1 MADRLHQV
9 GHFLDG
15 MADGS
20 LPGGVTF
27 LSRAHNEDTRAEAEK
42 LLMHAL
48 KYCKV
53 DSKTKADAIGSPAL
67 WAILLAQQAHL
78 SRYRWEVE
86 DLPEHWNVHA
96 MHELLRE
103 RQDQRVTL
111 EGDSRAPRDACTVG
125 RGLTKAQRQREGE
138 RVAAVK
144 HVRAINDARRRVEIL
159 DELGCDEALR
169 TKVGSADWHP
179 DGVRVD
185 ELGDDDAIK
194 AKVGRMVRVR
204 GRVEVRGR
212 VRGRVEVGVG
222 G

>member
-1 MADRLHQV
+1 MTNRLFSV
-9 GHFLDG
+9 GSLLDW

-20 LPGGVTF
+20 LPGGVRF
-27 LSRAHNEDTRAEAEK
+27 LSRAHGEDTHAKAME
-42 LLMHAL
+42 LLKKAVGS
-48 KYCKV
+48 CK
-53 DSKTKADAIGSPAL
+53 DETKDKPIGSPAL
-67 WAILLAQQAHL
+67 WVILLAQQAHAL
-78 SRYRWEVE
+78 QYGWGAGNPTLW
-86 DLPEHWNVHA
+86 DVHA

-144 HVRAINDARRRVEIL
+144 HVRAIDDARTRVEIL
-159 DELGCDEALR
+159 DELGCEEALR
-169 TKVGSADWHP
+169 AKVSSADWHP

-204 GRVEVRGR
+204 VGLSL
-212 VRGRVEVGVG
+212 GVG
-222 G
+222 LGVGLRLGLGG

>member
-42 LLMHAL
+42 LLTHAL

-78 SRYRWEVE
+78 SRYRWEVA

-103 RQDQRVTL
+103 RQDQRVTQ
-111 EGDSRAPRDACTVG
+111 EGGSRAPRDTRTVP
-125 RGLTKAQRQREGE
+125 RGLRTAQQ
-138 RVAAVK
+138 
-144 HVRAINDARRRVEIL
+144 VRDIPHPPPPRPHPLSRHPCAQLAGRSSEDARMRPL
-159 DELGCDEALR
+159 
-169 TKVGSADWHP
+169 
-179 DGVRVD
+179 RVD
-185 ELGDDDAIK
+185 ELGDDDDIK
-194 AKVGRMVRVR
+194 AKVGR
-204 GRVEVRGR
+204 GAALTPSPKPLTPSPNPDS
-212 VRGRVEVGVG
+212 
-222 G
+222 